1 MYFPVLGCYNSKHLD
16 SNVWAT
22 FVSDNSN
29 EWWITTLYSTHFL
42 LACLCTQTCQQR
54 SYKAVLLYS
63 ELVHTSVRSKNISFV
78 FLVKERMMM
87 QKYYQNKKVEIEVQ
101 KASYILKQM
110 SVWYLELFTSCIS
123 LWHCMFIFQQ
133 VHVNL
138 TCIVKVL
145 SPLHV
150 TVQFAPS
157 IRCRSHLSLSLS
169 LKSSIAIWFINIYN

>member
-1 MYFPVLGCYNSKHLD
+1 MYFPVLRCYNSKHLE

-29 EWWITTLYSTHFL
+29 EWWITTLYFDALFTCVFVHADMST
-42 LACLCTQTCQQR
+42 TQLRGCITLFR
-54 SYKAVLLYS
+54 ISP
-63 ELVHTSVRSKNISFV
+63 HIGTFKNISFV
-78 FLVKERMMM
+78 FLVKECMMI
-87 QKYYQNKKVEIEVQ
+87 QKYYQNEKVEIELQNV
-101 KASYILKQM
+101 SYIMKQM

-133 VHVNL
+133 MHVNL

-157 IRCRSHLSLSLS
+157 VRCRSHLSLS